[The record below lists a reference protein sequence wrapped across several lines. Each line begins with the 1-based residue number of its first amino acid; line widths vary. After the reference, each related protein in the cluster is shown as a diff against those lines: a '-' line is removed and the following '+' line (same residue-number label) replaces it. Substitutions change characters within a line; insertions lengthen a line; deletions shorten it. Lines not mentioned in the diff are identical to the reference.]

1 MSTTRL
7 TFATHSTQIQGAR
20 SNQEDSYDVG
30 VLYTGEQGELEA
42 RSCRHSAPPASYDGI
57 YAIVADGMGG
67 HDDGEKASAAVVQY
81 FPVALARTGNLRDAA
96 EMANNHLGKLKARG
110 EIAANA
116 GCTLVACMLRHNKW
130 LSTVSVGD
138 SYILMQRGDVV
149 EQLNELHTR
158 GAQLD
163 SLVLAGQM
171 SAEDAAREGRRGALT
186 SAIMGR
192 PLAECDYKDEETYAA
207 RLGELRRDDRILLT
221 SDGVLT
227 FGLDNIRELCQQTQ
241 GQSPKSLVN
250 GIMRNVEGINHPKQD
265 NATIVCL
272 QGTSPDGPAF
282 RPEALG
288 RFGKSGGARPPRQAV
303 IVAGGAVS
311 LLMAIGAGY
320 MIFGGEDP
328 QPNAGTGSAS
338 TGQTQPA
345 GENQEKPDEQ
355 KKDETQ
361 TPATTPD
368 DQKKEEVKTPTPA
381 NAAYVKVDKESGS
394 MSVANTQNEAFMLS
408 KWKEWANKDASGK
421 PVFEAEFNASPDKA
435 QTLLQLIYAWQNTG
449 IDEKTGPVKAELAKL
464 IDETITRSEINEST
478 ELKIVKAYYLSL
490 SEQVKEGQQPEW
502 VKDFPADQV
511 KSLSQ
516 GVVKDI
522 AKYLATKYEINI
534 GTLAPDISCTWDKD
548 KLSCTAD
555 EQVKACKWAD
565 ECTAKTLEEV
575 KADDVAWAGTL
586 AALIIAAETDS
597 KDEKVKKA
605 VENAKKLLKDVQVS
619 SDQPNSSLL
628 LCYYRARTN
637 KNAEWT
643 KDFYK
648 AFVDHEPAVDER
660 YKVLL
665 EPLKLK
671 CCKALLSPPNNA
683 KFDAKNSKQIKT
695 LYEKMENKKDFLVFL
710 IKTLKVVHQAENFNT
725 QLKPEAQSQINKE
738 QFDEAW
744 KQLKSWYDKEKDKIS
759 LFVSVFGA
767 EVYEVLGTHL
777 NKTSALAILAVHAYY
792 STGDARSVLKEV
804 IPNIQVEEFSA
815 EESLKQI
822 IEILITE
829 DVKAKNSL
837 IAAQKTGDDVGSQR
851 QNKWKQDGTE
861 MFKNFTGMLY
871 SSVCNKS

>member
-138 SYILMQRGDVV
+138 SYILMQRGDNV
-149 EQLNELHTR
+149 EQLNDLHTR

-272 QGTSPDGPAF
+272 QGISPDGPAF

-328 QPNAGTGSAS
+328 QPNTSTGS
-338 TGQTQPA
+338 TEQTQPA

-355 KKDETQ
+355 KQDNEQKKDETQ
-361 TPATTPD
+361 TPAPAPD
-368 DQKKEEVKTPTPA
+368 DQKKEEVKTPTPE

-394 MSVANTQNEAFMLS
+394 MSVANTKNEAFMLS

-464 IDETITRSEINEST
+464 IDETIARSEFNESP

-490 SEQVKEGQQPEW
+490 SEQAKDGQQPEW
-502 VKDFPADQV
+502 VEDFPADQV
-511 KSLSQ
+511 KNLKKE
-516 GVVKDI
+516 VVKDI
-522 AKYLATKYEINI
+522 AKYLAAKYNINI
-534 GTLAPDISCTWDKD
+534 GTLAPDISYTFENG
-548 KLSCTAD
+548 KLSCSDGDLVVACGWAKGCT
-555 EQVKACKWAD
+555 EQM
-565 ECTAKTLEEV
+565 
-575 KADDVAWAGTL
+575 L
-586 AALIIAAETDS
+586 AEETDDAS
-597 KDEKVKKA
+597 KASSLALLVIVAEADAKDDEVKKA
-605 VENAKKLLKDVQVS
+605 AEQAKKLLKDIQVS
-619 SDQPNSSLL
+619 PDQPNSSLL
-628 LCYYRARTN
+628 LCYYRARTS

-643 KDFYK
+643 RDFYK
-648 AFVDHEPAVDER
+648 VFVDQEPAVDER
-660 YKVLL
+660 YVALRQPLFEKLL
-665 EPLKLK
+665 VQGVDPTWIPKLVERYNGF
-671 CCKALLSPPNNA
+671 SE
-683 KFDAKNSKQIKT
+683 DAKISFLSQLVKIVKVQEWLMKRISELKERSKEE
-695 LYEKMENKKDFLVFL
+695 LPDDNKNAGV
-710 IKTLKVVHQAENFNT
+710 
-725 QLKPEAQSQINKE
+725 EAI
-738 QFDEAW
+738 
-744 KQLKSWYDKEKDKIS
+744 
-759 LFVSVFGA
+759 
-767 EVYEVLGTHL
+767 
-777 NKTSALAILAVHAYY
+777 
-792 STGDARSVLKEV
+792 KEV
-804 IPNIQVEEFSA
+804 INTWSA
-815 EESLKQI
+815 EYKTRLHLFLQLIPDTHLYNVIKVKDEELSLNILTVLTANVVVGAEKEK
-822 IEILITE
+822 IENFFKELSFDKTEPHYLFVLLARAYSNPASAPAIRKEEGWDGLWTDFSKAEKWRQSKWRDHINMMRLIFYL
-829 DVKAKNSL
+829 DS
-837 IAAQKTGDDVGSQR
+837 
-851 QNKWKQDGTE
+851 
-861 MFKNFTGMLY
+861 
-871 SSVCNKS
+871 KS